1 MSYLNIS
8 SSLKAFSNS
17 TNVSS
22 ISEPS
27 CHQFKVIMLGDV
39 SVGKTA
45 IVKRFV
51 DNEFQS
57 SYHCTVGVEYKI
69 KSFKLD
75 TTTTVNLKIWDTC
88 GEEKYRTITRQYY
101 RGSHGIVLV
110 FDLTN
115 KNSFDKLY
123 GWLNDIKEYGPKD
136 ACVMLVG
143 NKTDVKERKKFLFEE
158 GKKFGLAN
166 KMPYIETSA
175 KTGSNVVSLFESLTR
190 RMIDMEKY
198 IKKGDDEVDD
208 SGKVVLDKD
217 MLKGTGTIKIKQDDS
232 GCC

>member
-8 SSLKAFSNS
+8 SSNTLSNAG
-17 TNVSS
+17 NVSS
-22 ISEPS
+22 VSETS

-39 SVGKTA
+39 AVGKTA

-57 SYHCTVGVEYKI
+57 TYHCTVGVEYKI
-69 KSFKLD
+69 KSLKLD
-75 TTTTVNLKIWDTC
+75 ACTTVNLKIWDTC
-88 GEEKYRTITRQYY
+88 GEEKYKTITRQYY

-115 KNSFDKLY
+115 KNSFDKLH

-136 ACVMLVG
+136 TCIMLVG
-143 NKTDVKERKKFLFEE
+143 NKSDAKERKKFLFEE

-166 KMPYIETSA
+166 KMPYLETSA
-175 KTGSNVVSLFESLTR
+175 KTGSNVVSLFESLTKK
-190 RMIDMEKY
+190 MIDMERY
-198 IKKGDDEVDD
+198 IKQGDDDVDD

-217 MLKGTGTIKIKQDDS
+217 MRKGSGTIKIKQDDS
-232 GCC
+232 GCCS